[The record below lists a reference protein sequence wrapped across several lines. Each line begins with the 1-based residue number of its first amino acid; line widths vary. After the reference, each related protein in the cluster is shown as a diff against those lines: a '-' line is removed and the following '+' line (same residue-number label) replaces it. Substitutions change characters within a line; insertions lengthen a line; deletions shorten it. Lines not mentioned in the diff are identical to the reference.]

1 MKKQLLFLV
10 AAVMLSWS
18 ATAQMVLQ
26 FDTEKSDG
34 TTVTLPLYGT
44 VNVTVDWGDGQSD
57 TYTAAALYDHT
68 YAVEGSYT
76 VEISGNITQ
85 FGNGYTLTPNIDML
99 VAVTSFGDIGLT
111 SLHGA
116 FFSAKNLIQVPDD
129 LPATVTTLE
138 AMFYGCKSFNHDI
151 GSWDVSEVTIMS
163 QMFRGASSFNQNIGN
178 WNVSK
183 VEKMTFMFLEASLF
197 NQDIG
202 LWDVS
207 NVTNMNSM
215 FRATAFNQNIGN
227 WNVSKVTTL
236 SGMFLEVSAFNQ
248 NIGNW
253 NVSNVT
259 NMSSMFYKATSF
271 NQNIGGWDVS
281 KVTNMGSMFSGATAF
296 NQNIGLWN
304 VGNVTSMSD
313 MFRYVTLSTANYDSL
328 LIGWSA
334 QTVQNGVVFSGG
346 NSKYSLG
353 AAAAARAV
361 LTGATNGWTI
371 TDGGEEPTSA
381 ITNVTLIDGVYT
393 QAGKIVV
400 ENDQNLPI
408 SIYDVTGRL
417 VTSGS
422 SIVNEFTVPNAG
434 VYIVTVG
441 TQTMKVVVP

>member
-1 MKKQLLFLV
+1 
-10 AAVMLSWS
+10 
-18 ATAQMVLQ
+18 
-26 FDTEKSDG
+26 
-34 TTVTLPLYGT
+34 
-44 VNVTVDWGDGQSD
+44 
-57 TYTAAALYDHT
+57 
-68 YAVEGSYT
+68 
-76 VEISGNITQ
+76 
-85 FGNGYTLTPNIDML
+85 
-99 VAVTSFGDIGLT
+99 
-111 SLHGA
+111 
-116 FFSAKNLIQVPDD
+116 
-129 LPATVTTLE
+129 
-138 AMFYGCKSFNHDI
+138 
-151 GSWDVSEVTIMS
+151 
-163 QMFRGASSFNQNIGN
+163 MFRGASSFNQTIGL

-183 VEKMTFMFLEASLF
+183 
-197 NQDIG
+197 
-202 LWDVS
+202 
-207 NVTNMNSM
+207 VTNMNSM
-215 FRATAFNQNIGN
+215 FYTATSFNQNI
-227 WNVSKVTTL
+227 S
-236 SGMFLEVSAFNQ
+236 S
-248 NIGNW
+248 W
-253 NVSNVT
+253 NVSNVVAMQ
-259 NMSSMFYKATSF
+259 NMFGSATSF

-281 KVTNMGSMFSGATAF
+281 KVTNMK
-296 NQNIGLWN
+296 
-304 VGNVTSMSD
+304 D